1 MARLPMTLIGAEGHL
16 LTYLLTYLLQDGRS
30 IQSLRANALGS
41 GVVPPL
47 NPQFWSR
54 GQNPWGWRIFI
65 KQLRNSNICKH
76 KRISLWNF
84 SPTFE
89 SRIIS
94 IVAKCC
100 QQSTDDRRLS
110 ITLSVQLC
118 AQYDDDWVWRNA
130 SRGPLVSTK
139 TCHKGIQVQLF
150 NISPSWP

>member
-110 ITLSVQLC
+110 ITLSIQLC
-118 AQYDDDWVWRNA
+118 AQPDDVRRAVRWCQSADRHTHEPSHRHN
-130 SRGPLVSTK
+130 R
-139 TCHKGIQVQLF
+139 
-150 NISPSWP
+150 SPYPRLGQ